1 MKKIFIKTAMAS
13 MLCMGFVSCADELN
27 IKSIDPQAKPT
38 YSVEGLLAKQYATLG
53 LTGQKGPAGSADL
66 SGDEGESGFIRT
78 IFNLQE
84 LMTDETAWAYQAD
97 NAIAPI
103 TNFSWNSGND
113 RVNWAYQRLIF
124 DITLY
129 NQFISE
135 QSGSLSE
142 DKIAEVRF
150 LRALNYYY
158 FLDLY
163 RRAPFKLTFDDSLP
177 TEIKGKDLYDWLD
190 NELTTIEP
198 LMAEVG
204 AYNNSEN
211 FGRADRGAA
220 YALHARLAL
229 NSEVYTDGKVKD
241 YQKAIDYCNKILV
254 DNAGKYDLCREA
266 KNGWSGYQ
274 QLFMGDNDCNP
285 EAMKEIIF
293 PIRQDGLKAR
303 AYAGTTY
310 LVSAATIG
318 GMPYASTGDPWKCM
332 FAREN
337 LIEKF
342 FPNKDIP
349 KASKDDI
356 VFKGTNDKGEEVDIT
371 PSRDQIIAR
380 DNEKGIS
387 TADVV
392 AQAKDDRA
400 LFYMGVGGCET
411 GKVRTINPGEAIT
424 GPLNGASFVKWS
436 NLHADGSTQ
445 HDQNYSETDFPVFRL
460 AEIYLTRAEA
470 KYRLNGSQ
478 EGLADIQLVQDRAHR
493 DSKATSVNEKTLI
506 DEWCREFY
514 MEGRRRS
521 DLVRF
526 GLFTG
531 SKYLWSFK
539 GGAEKGA
546 GIPAY
551 YDVYPIPDNEIKNN
565 PNMNQNPKY

>member
-1 MKKIFIKTAMAS
+1 MKKIFITTAMAS

-27 IKSIDPQAKPT
+27 IKSIDPQSSPSYT
-38 YSVEGLLAKQYATLG
+38 VDGLLAKQYATLG

-84 LMTDETAWAYQAD
+84 LMTDETAWAYQND

-129 NQFISE
+129 NQFIFE

-142 DKIAEVRF
+142 DRIAEVRF

-158 FLDLY
+158 FLDLF
-163 RRAPFKLTFDDSLP
+163 RKAPFKDTFDNNLP
-177 TEIKGKDLYDWLD
+177 TEKSGKALYEWLD

-198 LMAEVG
+198 MMAEVG

-229 NSEVYTDGKVKD
+229 NSAVYTDGQVKD
-241 YQKAIDYCNKILV
+241 YQKAIHYCDEIINS
-254 DNAGKYDLCREA
+254 GKYDLSRVP
-266 KNGWSGYQ
+266 KHGYSGYQ

-285 EAMKEIIF
+285 DARKEIIF
-293 PIRQDGLKAR
+293 PIRQDGVKTR
-303 AYAGTTY
+303 AYAGTSY
-310 LVSAATIG
+310 LVNASTIS
-318 GMPYASTGDPWKCM
+318 GMPYASTSDPWKCL
-332 FAREN
+332 FARVD
-337 LIEKF
+337 LVKKF
-342 FPNKDIP
+342 FPNGDIP
-349 KASKDDI
+349 KATDEDLLSNPSKDQ
-356 VFKGTNDKGEEVDIT
+356 V
-371 PSRDQIIAR
+371 IAK

-400 LFYMGVGGCET
+400 LFYMGIGGCSD
-411 GKVRTINPGEAIT
+411 KVRTLTPGDAIT
-424 GPLNGASFVKWS
+424 GPLNGASFVKWT
-436 NLHADGSTQ
+436 NLHADGTAQ
-445 HDQNYSETDFPVFRL
+445 HHQKFSDTDFPVFRL

-478 EGLADIQLVQDRAHR
+478 DGLEDILKVQDRANR
-493 DSKATSVNEKTLI
+493 QIKASSVDEQTLI

-539 GGAEKGA
+539 GGSENGQ
-546 GIPAY
+546 GIPAKC
-551 YDVYPIPDNEIKNN
+551 DIYPIPGDEIKNN
-565 PNMNQNPKY
+565 PNMTQNPKY

>member
-1 MKKIFIKTAMAS
+1 MKKIFITTAMAS

-27 IKSIDPQAKPT
+27 IKSIDPQSSPT
-38 YSVEGLLAKQYATLG
+38 YTAEGLLAKQYATLG

-78 IFNLQE
+78 VFNLQE
-84 LMTDETAWAYQAD
+84 LMTDEILWAWQD
-97 NAIAPI
+97 NEGIAAITHMNWDKSNA
-103 TNFSWNSGND
+103 

-135 QSGSLSE
+135 QTGKMSE

-163 RRAPFKLTFDDSLP
+163 RKAPFKDTFDNNLP
-177 TEIKGKDLYDWLD
+177 TEKSGKDLYEWLD

-204 AYNNSEN
+204 AYNNSQN

-229 NSEVYTDGKVKD
+229 NSEVYTDGQVKD
-241 YQKAIDYCNKILV
+241 YQKAIHYCDEIINS
-254 DNAGKYDLCREA
+254 GKYDLCRAE
-266 KNGWSGYQ
+266 KNGYSGYQ

-293 PIRQDGLKAR
+293 AVRQDGLKTR
-303 AYAGTTY
+303 QYGGSTY
-310 LVSAATIG
+310 LVAACTKA
-318 GMPYASTGDPWKCM
+318 GMPSASTADPWKCI
-332 FAREN
+332 FARED
-337 LIEKF
+337 LVKKF
-342 FPNKDIP
+342 FPNKNDIP
-349 KASKDDI
+349 KATVDDVLKNPSKEQ
-356 VFKGTNDKGEEVDIT
+356 V
-371 PSRDQIIAR
+371 IAK
-380 DNEKGIS
+380 DSEKGIG
-387 TADVV
+387 TADVI
-392 AQAKDDRA
+392 AKAKDDRA
-400 LFYMGVGGCET
+400 LLYMGVGGCEE
-411 GKVRTINPGEAIT
+411 GKVRTLNPGEAIT
-424 GPLNGASFVKWS
+424 GPLNGAAIVKWS
-436 NLHADGSTQ
+436 NFHADGTAQ
-445 HDQNYSETDFPVFRL
+445 HDQNFSDTDIPLFRL

-470 KYRLNGSQ
+470 KFRLNGSQ
-478 EGLADIQLVQDRAHR
+478 DGLADIKLVQDRANR
-493 DSKATSVNEKTLI
+493 APDLQATSVDNQTLI
-506 DEWCREFY
+506 DEWCREFF

-539 GGAEKGA
+539 GGVPNGA
-546 GIPAY
+546 GIESHF
-551 YDVYPIPDNEIKNN
+551 DIYPIPGNETKNN
-565 PNMNQNPKY
+565 PNMTQNPKY

>member
-1 MKKIFIKTAMAS
+1 MKKIFITTAMAS
-13 MLCMGFVSCADELN
+13 VLCMGFVSCADELN
-27 IKSIDPQAKPT
+27 IKSIDPQSTPT
-38 YSVEGLLAKQYATLG
+38 YTVEGLLAKQYATLG

-66 SGDEGESGFIRT
+66 SCDEGESGFIRT

-103 TNFSWNSGND
+103 TNLSWNSGND

-142 DKIAEVRF
+142 DQIAEVRF

-177 TEIKGKDLYDWLD
+177 TEKKGQDLYDWLD

-229 NSEVYTDGKVKD
+229 NSEVYTEGKVKD
-241 YQKAIDYCNKILV
+241 YQKAIDYCDKILNNV
-254 DNAGKYDLCREA
+254 GEGEGKYNLCRAE
-266 KNGWSGYQ
+266 KNGYSGYQ

-293 PIRQDGLKAR
+293 PIRQDGVNTR
-303 AYAGTTY
+303 AYAGTSY
-310 LVSAATIG
+310 LVNASTIS
-318 GMPYASTGDPWKCM
+318 GMPYASTSDPWKCL
-332 FAREN
+332 FARVD
-337 LIEKF
+337 LVKKF
-342 FPNKDIP
+342 FPNGDIP
-349 KASKDDI
+349 KATDEDLLSNPSKDQ
-356 VFKGTNDKGEEVDIT
+356 V
-371 PSRDQIIAR
+371 IAK

-400 LFYMGVGGCET
+400 LFYMGIGGCSD
-411 GKVRTINPGEAIT
+411 KVRTLTPGDAIT

-436 NLHADGSTQ
+436 NIHADGTAQ
-445 HDQNYSETDFPVFRL
+445 HHQKFSDTDFPVFRL

-478 EGLADIQLVQDRAHR
+478 DGLEDILKVQDRANR
-493 DSKATSVNEKTLI
+493 QIKASSVDEQTLI

-539 GGAEKGA
+539 GGSENGQ
-546 GIPAY
+546 GIPAKC
-551 YDVYPIPDNEIKNN
+551 DIYPIPGDEIKNN
-565 PNMNQNPKY
+565 PNMTQNPKY

>member
-27 IKSIDPQAKPT
+27 IKSVDPLNHQT
-38 YSVEGLLAKQYATLG
+38 YTVEGLLAKQYATLG
-53 LTGQKGPAGSADL
+53 LTGQKGPAGLGDI
-66 SGDEGESGFIRT
+66 SGDEGETGFIRT
-78 IFNLQE
+78 VFNLEE
-84 LMTDETAWAYQAD
+84 LMTDETLWAYQANEGIAQITSMDWDKD
-97 NAIAPI
+97 NA
-103 TNFSWNSGND
+103 
-113 RVNWAYQRLIF
+113 RVNWAYQRLSFNINQYNF
-124 DITLY
+124 FIT
-129 NQFISE
+129 E

-163 RRAPFKLTFDDSLP
+163 RKAPFKDTFDNNLP
-177 TEIKGKDLYDWLD
+177 TEKSGKELYEWLD

-204 AYNNSEN
+204 AYNTAKD

-229 NSEVYTDGKVKD
+229 NSAVYTDGQVKD
-241 YQKAIDYCNKILV
+241 YQKAIHYCDEIINS
-254 DNAGKYDLCREA
+254 GKYDLSRVA
-266 KNGWSGYQ
+266 KSGYSGYQ

-285 EAMKEIIF
+285 DARKEIIF
-293 PIRQDGLKAR
+293 PIRQDGVKTR
-303 AYAGTTY
+303 SYAGTSY
-310 LVSAATIG
+310 LVNASTIS
-318 GMPYASTGDPWKCM
+318 GMPYASTSDPWKCL
-332 FAREN
+332 FARVD
-337 LIEKF
+337 LVKKF
-342 FPNKDIP
+342 FPNGDIP
-349 KASKDDI
+349 KATDEDLLSNPSKDQ
-356 VFKGTNDKGEEVDIT
+356 V
-371 PSRDQIIAR
+371 IAK

-400 LFYMGVGGCET
+400 LFYMGIGGCSD
-411 GKVRTINPGEAIT
+411 KVRTLTPGDAIT
-424 GPLNGASFVKWS
+424 GPLNGASFVKWT
-436 NLHADGSTQ
+436 NLHADGTAQ
-445 HDQNYSETDFPVFRL
+445 HHQNFSDTDFPMFRL

-478 EGLADIQLVQDRAHR
+478 DGLADIQYVQGRANR
-493 DSKATSVNEKTLI
+493 TLKATSVDEQTLI
-506 DEWCREFY
+506 DEWCREFF

-546 GIPAY
+546 GIPTY
-551 YDVYPIPDNEIKNN
+551 YDIYPIPADEIKNN
-565 PNMNQNPKY
+565 PNMTQNPKYN

>member
-27 IKSIDPQAKPT
+27 IKSIDPQSSPSYT
-38 YSVEGLLAKQYATLG
+38 VDGLLAKQYATLG

-84 LMTDETAWAYQAD
+84 LMTDETAWAYQND

-129 NQFISE
+129 NQFIFE

-142 DKIAEVRF
+142 DRIAEVRF

-158 FLDLY
+158 FLDLF
-163 RRAPFKLTFDDSLP
+163 RKAPFKDTFDNNLP
-177 TEIKGKDLYDWLD
+177 TEKSGKDLYEWLD

-198 LMAEVG
+198 MMAEVG

-229 NSEVYTDGKVKD
+229 NSEVYTDGQVKD
-241 YQKAIDYCNKILV
+241 YQKAIHYCDEIINS
-254 DNAGKYDLCREA
+254 GKYDLSRVP
-266 KNGWSGYQ
+266 KNGYSGYQ

-285 EAMKEIIF
+285 EAMQEIIF
-293 PIRQDGLKAR
+293 PIRQDGVKTES
-303 AYAGTTY
+303 YAGTSY
-310 LVSAATIG
+310 LINACNKA
-318 GMPYASTGDPWKCM
+318 GMPYASTSDPWSCL
-332 FAREN
+332 FARVD
-337 LIEKF
+337 LVKKF
-342 FPNKDIP
+342 FPNGDIP
-349 KASKDDI
+349 MAAKEDI
-356 VFKGTNDKGEEVDIT
+356 PENATQEK
-371 PSRDQIIAR
+371 IIAK

-392 AQAKDDRA
+392 AKAKDDRA
-400 LFYMGVGGCET
+400 LFYMGVGGCD
-411 GKVRTINPGEAIT
+411 GKVRTLVPGEAINDFM
-424 GPLNGASFVKWS
+424 NGASIVKWS
-436 NLHADGSTQ
+436 NIHADGSVQ
-445 HDQNYSETDFPVFRL
+445 HHQKFSDTDFPVFRL

-478 EGLADIQLVQDRAHR
+478 DGLEDILKVQDRANR
-493 DSKATSVNEKTLI
+493 QIKASSVDEQTLI

-539 GGAEKGA
+539 GGSENGQ
-546 GIPAY
+546 GIPAKC
-551 YDVYPIPDNEIKNN
+551 DIYPIPGDEIKNN
-565 PNMNQNPKY
+565 PNMTQNPKY

>member
-27 IKSIDPQAKPT
+27 IKSVDPLNHQT
-38 YSVEGLLAKQYATLG
+38 YTVEGLLAKQYATLG
-53 LTGQKGPAGSADL
+53 LTGQNGPAGLGDI
-66 SGDEGESGFIRT
+66 SGDEGETGFIRT
-78 IFNLQE
+78 VFNLEE
-84 LMTDETAWAYQAD
+84 LMTDETLWAYQANEGIAQITSMDWDKD
-97 NAIAPI
+97 NA
-103 TNFSWNSGND
+103 
-113 RVNWAYQRLIF
+113 RVNWAYQRLSFNINQYNF
-124 DITLY
+124 FIT
-129 NQFISE
+129 E

-163 RRAPFKLTFDDSLP
+163 RKAPFKDTFDNNLP
-177 TEIKGKDLYDWLD
+177 TEKSGKELYEWLD

-204 AYNNSEN
+204 AYNTAKD

-229 NSEVYTDGKVKD
+229 NSAVYTDGQVKD
-241 YQKAIDYCNKILV
+241 YQKAIHYCDEIINS
-254 DNAGKYDLCREA
+254 GKYDLSRVA
-266 KNGWSGYQ
+266 KSGYSGYQ

-285 EAMKEIIF
+285 DARKEIIF
-293 PIRQDGLKAR
+293 PIRQDGVKTR
-303 AYAGTTY
+303 SYAGTSY
-310 LVSAATIG
+310 LVNASTIS
-318 GMPYASTGDPWKCM
+318 GMPYASTSDPWKCL
-332 FAREN
+332 FARVD
-337 LIEKF
+337 LVKKF
-342 FPNKDIP
+342 FPNGDIP
-349 KASKDDI
+349 KATDEDLLSNPSKDQ
-356 VFKGTNDKGEEVDIT
+356 V
-371 PSRDQIIAR
+371 IAK

-400 LFYMGVGGCET
+400 LFYMGIGGCSD
-411 GKVRTINPGEAIT
+411 KVRTLTPGDAIT
-424 GPLNGASFVKWS
+424 GPLNGASFVKWT
-436 NLHADGSTQ
+436 NLHADGTAQ
-445 HDQNYSETDFPVFRL
+445 HHQNFSDTDFPMFRL

-478 EGLADIQLVQDRAHR
+478 DGLADILEVQDRANR
-493 DSKATSVNEKTLI
+493 QIKASSVDEQTLI

-514 MEGRRRS
+514 LEGRRRS

-539 GGAEKGA
+539 GGSENGQ
-546 GIPAY
+546 GIPTKF
-551 YDVYPIPDNEIKNN
+551 DIYPIPGDEMKNN
-565 PNMNQNPKY
+565 PNMTQNPKY

>member
-1 MKKIFIKTAMAS
+1 M
-13 MLCMGFVSCADELN
+13 
-27 IKSIDPQAKPT
+27 
-38 YSVEGLLAKQYATLG
+38 AKQYATLG

-66 SGDEGESGFIRT
+66 SCDEGESGFIRT

-103 TNFSWNSGND
+103 TNLSWNSGND

-142 DKIAEVRF
+142 DQIAEVRF

-177 TEIKGKDLYDWLD
+177 TEKKGKDLYDWLD

-204 AYNNSEN
+204 AYDNSEK

-241 YQKAIDYCNKILV
+241 YQKAIDYCDKII
-254 DNAGKYDLCREA
+254 NSGKYDLCRTE
-266 KNGWSGYQ
+266 KNGYSGYQ

-310 LVSAATIG
+310 LVSASTIA

-337 LIEKF
+337 MVEKF
-342 FPNKDIP
+342 FPNKKDIP
-349 KASKDDI
+349 MATVGDVLKNPSK
-356 VFKGTNDKGEEVDIT
+356 EEV
-371 PSRDQIIAR
+371 IAK
-380 DNEKGIS
+380 DSEKGYG
-387 TADVV
+387 TADVI
-392 AQAKDDRA
+392 AKAGDDRA
-400 LFYMGVGGCET
+400 LLYMGVGGCEE

-436 NLHADGSTQ
+436 NLHADGTTQ
-445 HDQNYSETDFPVFRL
+445 HDQNYSDTDFPVFRL

-470 KYRLNGSQ
+470 KYRLGQ
-478 EGLADIQLVQDRAHR
+478 DGLDDILKVQDRANR
-493 DSKATSVNEKTLI
+493 VSKATSVDEQTLI

-531 SKYLWSFK
+531 SKYLWSYK
-539 GGAEKGA
+539 GGAENGA

-565 PNMNQNPKY
+565 PNMHQNPKY

>member
-1 MKKIFIKTAMAS
+1 MKKIFITTAMAS

-27 IKSIDPQAKPT
+27 IKSIDPQSTPT
-38 YSVEGLLAKQYATLG
+38 YTVEGLLAKQYATLG

-66 SGDEGESGFIRT
+66 SCDEGESGFIRT

-103 TNFSWNSGND
+103 TNLSWNSGND

-142 DKIAEVRF
+142 DQIAEVRF

-177 TEIKGKDLYDWLD
+177 TEKKGKDLYDWLD

-241 YQKAIDYCNKILV
+241 YQKAIDYCDKILNNV
-254 DNAGKYDLCREA
+254 GEGEGKYNLCRKE
-266 KNGWSGYQ
+266 KNGYSGYQ

-293 PIRQDGLKAR
+293 PIRQDGVKTR
-303 AYAGTTY
+303 AYAGTSY
-310 LVSAATIG
+310 LVNATSIA
-318 GMPYASTGDPWKCM
+318 GMPYASTSDSWKCL
-332 FAREN
+332 FARVD
-337 LIEKF
+337 LVKKF
-342 FPNKDIP
+342 FPNGDIP
-349 KASKDDI
+349 KA
-356 VFKGTNDKGEEVDIT
+356 DKADLVANAD
-371 PSRDQIIAR
+371 RDKIIAK
-380 DNEKGIS
+380 DKEKKFS
-387 TADVV
+387 TADVI

-400 LFYMGVGGCET
+400 LFYMGIGGCDD
-411 GKVRTINPGEAIT
+411 KVRTLTPGDAIT
-424 GPLNGASFVKWS
+424 SPLNGASIVKWS
-436 NLHADGSTQ
+436 NTHADGTPQ
-445 HDQNYSETDFPVFRL
+445 HHQNYSDTDFPLFRL

-478 EGLADIQLVQDRAHR
+478 DGLADINLVQDRANR
-493 DSKATSVNEKTLI
+493 KVMATSVDETTLI

-531 SKYLWSFK
+531 SKYLWNFK
-539 GGAEKGA
+539 GGVADGT
-546 GIPAY
+546 GIEAH
-551 YDVYPIPDNEIKNN
+551 YDIYPIPGNETKNN
-565 PNMNQNPKY
+565 PNMTQNPKY

>member
-1 MKKIFIKTAMAS
+1 MKKIFITTAMAS

-27 IKSIDPQAKPT
+27 IKSIDPQSSPT
-38 YSVEGLLAKQYATLG
+38 YTAEGLLAKQYATLG
-53 LTGQKGPAGSADL
+53 LTGQKGAAGSADL

-78 IFNLQE
+78 VFNLQE
-84 LMTDETAWAYQAD
+84 LMTDEILWAWQD
-97 NAIAPI
+97 NEGIAAITHMNWDKSNA
-103 TNFSWNSGND
+103 

-135 QSGSLSE
+135 QTGKMSE

-163 RRAPFKLTFDDSLP
+163 RKAPFKETFDSNLP
-177 TEIKGKDLYDWLD
+177 IEKSGKDLYDWLD

-198 LMAEVG
+198 MMEEVG

-229 NSEVYTDGKVKD
+229 NSAVYTDGQVKD
-241 YQKAIDYCNKILV
+241 YQKAIDYCDKII
-254 DNAGKYDLCREA
+254 NSGKYDLSREA
-266 KNGWSGYQ
+266 KNGYSGYQ

-293 PIRQDGLKAR
+293 AVRQDGLKTR
-303 AYAGTTY
+303 QYGGSTY
-310 LVSAATIG
+310 LVAACTKA
-318 GMPYASTGDPWKCM
+318 GMPSASTADPWKCI
-332 FAREN
+332 FARED
-337 LIEKF
+337 LVKKF
-342 FPNKDIP
+342 FPNGDIP
-349 KASKDDI
+349 MATTDDVLADATKDQ
-356 VFKGTNDKGEEVDIT
+356 V
-371 PSRDQIIAR
+371 IAK
-380 DNEKGIS
+380 DNEKHIGTDAVI
-387 TADVV
+387 AK
-392 AQAKDDRA
+392 AKDDRA
-400 LFYMGVGGCET
+400 LLYMGVGGCES
-411 GKVRTINPGEAIT
+411 GKVRTLNPGEAIT
-424 GPLNGASFVKWS
+424 DPLNGAAIVKWS
-436 NLHADGSTQ
+436 NFHADGTPQ
-445 HDQNYSETDFPVFRL
+445 HDQNFSDTDIPLFRL

-470 KYRLNGSQ
+470 KFRLNGSQ
-478 EGLADIQLVQDRAHR
+478 EGLADIQLVQKRAHR
-493 DSKATSVNEKTLI
+493 GTEATSVDEQTLI
-506 DEWCREFY
+506 DEWGREFF

-539 GGAEKGA
+539 GGVPKGA
-546 GIPAY
+546 GIESHF
-551 YDVYPIPDNEIKNN
+551 DIFPIPGNETLNN
-565 PNMNQNPKY
+565 PNMTQNPKY

>member
-1 MKKIFIKTAMAS
+1 MKKIFLKTAMAS

-27 IKSIDPQAKPT
+27 IKSIDPQSTPT

-66 SGDEGESGFIRT
+66 SCDEGESGFIRT

-84 LMTDETAWAYQAD
+84 LMTDETAWAYQND
-97 NAIAPI
+97 PDIAPI
-103 TNFSWNSGND
+103 TNLSWKSSNG

-129 NQFISE
+129 NQFITE

-158 FLDLY
+158 FLDLF
-163 RRAPFKLTFDDSLP
+163 RKAPFKLTFDDSLP
-177 TEIKGKDLYDWLD
+177 TEKSGKDLYEWLD

-204 AYNNSEN
+204 AYNNSQN

-229 NSEVYTDGKVKD
+229 NSEVYTDGQVKD
-241 YQKAIDYCNKILV
+241 YQKAIHYCDEIINS
-254 DNAGKYDLCREA
+254 GKYDLSRA
-266 KNGWSGYQ
+266 KKNGYSGYQ

-293 PIRQDGLKAR
+293 PIRQDGLNAR

-310 LVSAATIG
+310 LVAAATIA
-318 GMPYASTGDPWKCM
+318 GMPYASTGDPWKCF

-337 LIEKF
+337 MVEKF

-349 KASKDDI
+349 MAAKEDI
-356 VFKGTNDKGEEVDIT
+356 PENATQEK
-371 PSRDQIIAR
+371 IIAK

-392 AQAKDDRA
+392 AKAKDDRA
-400 LFYMGVGGCET
+400 LLYMGVGGCET
-411 GKVRTINPGEAIT
+411 GKVRTINPGENIT

-436 NLHADGSTQ
+436 NLHADGTAQ
-445 HDQNYSETDFPVFRL
+445 HDQNYSDTDFPVFRL

-478 EGLADIQLVQDRAHR
+478 EGLADILEVQGRANR
-493 DSKATSVNEKTLI
+493 DLKATSVDDQTLI

-539 GGAEKGA
+539 GGSENGQ
-546 GIPAY
+546 GIPAKC
-551 YDVYPIPDNEIKNN
+551 DIYPIPGDEIKNN
-565 PNMNQNPKY
+565 PNMTQNPKY

>member
-27 IKSIDPQAKPT
+27 IKPVDPLNLQT
-38 YSVEGLLAKQYATLG
+38 YTTEGLLAKQYATLG
-53 LTGQKGPAGSADL
+53 LTGQKGPAGVQDL
-66 SGDEGESGFIRT
+66 SGDEGETGFIRT
-78 IFNLQE
+78 VFNLEE
-84 LMTDETAWAYQAD
+84 LMTDETLWAYQTNEGIAQITSMNWDKD
-97 NAIAPI
+97 NA
-103 TNFSWNSGND
+103 
-113 RVNWAYQRLIF
+113 RVNWAYQRLM
-124 DITLY
+124 Y
-129 NQFISE
+129 NINQYNFFISE

-163 RRAPFKLTFDDSLP
+163 RKAPFKDTFDNNLP
-177 TEIKGKDLYDWLD
+177 TEKSGKELYEWLD

-229 NSEVYTDGKVKD
+229 NSAVYTDGQVKD
-241 YQKAIDYCNKILV
+241 YQKAIHYCDEIINS
-254 DNAGKYDLCREA
+254 GKYDLSRVA
-266 KNGWSGYQ
+266 KSGYSGYQ

-293 PIRQDGLKAR
+293 PIRQDGVKTR
-303 AYAGTTY
+303 AYAGTSY
-310 LVSAATIG
+310 LVNASTIS
-318 GMPYASTGDPWKCM
+318 GMPYASTSDPWKCL
-332 FAREN
+332 FARVD
-337 LIEKF
+337 LVKKF
-342 FPNKDIP
+342 FPNGDIP
-349 KASKDDI
+349 KATDEDLLSNPSKDQ
-356 VFKGTNDKGEEVDIT
+356 V
-371 PSRDQIIAR
+371 IAK

-400 LFYMGVGGCET
+400 LFYMGIGGCSD
-411 GKVRTINPGEAIT
+411 KVRTLTPGDAIT
-424 GPLNGASFVKWS
+424 GPLNGASFVKWT
-436 NLHADGSTQ
+436 NLHADGTAQ
-445 HDQNYSETDFPVFRL
+445 HHQKFSDTDFPVFRL

-478 EGLADIQLVQDRAHR
+478 DGLEDILKVQDRANR
-493 DSKATSVNEKTLI
+493 QIKASSVDEQTLI

-539 GGAEKGA
+539 GGVENGQ
-546 GIPAY
+546 GIPTKFEI
-551 YDVYPIPDNEIKNN
+551 YPIPGDEMKNN
-565 PNMNQNPKY
+565 PNMTQNPKY

>member
-27 IKSIDPQAKPT
+27 IKSVDPLNHQT
-38 YSVEGLLAKQYATLG
+38 YTVEGLLAKQYATLG
-53 LTGQKGPAGSADL
+53 LTGQKGPAGLGDI
-66 SGDEGESGFIRT
+66 SGDEGETGFIRT
-78 IFNLQE
+78 VFNLEE
-84 LMTDETAWAYQAD
+84 LMTDETLWAYQANEGIAQITSMDWDKD
-97 NAIAPI
+97 NA
-103 TNFSWNSGND
+103 
-113 RVNWAYQRLIF
+113 RVNWAYQRLSFNINQYNF
-124 DITLY
+124 FIT
-129 NQFISE
+129 E

-163 RRAPFKLTFDDSLP
+163 RKAPFKDTFDTNLP
-177 TEIKGKDLYDWLD
+177 TEKSGKDLYEWLD

-229 NSEVYTDGKVKD
+229 NSAVYTDGQIKD
-241 YQKAIDYCNKILV
+241 YQKAIHYCDEIINS
-254 DNAGKYDLCREA
+254 GKYDLSRVA
-266 KNGWSGYQ
+266 KSGYSGYQ

-285 EAMKEIIF
+285 DARKEIIF
-293 PIRQDGLKAR
+293 PIRQDGVKTR
-303 AYAGTTY
+303 SYAGTSY
-310 LVSAATIG
+310 LVNASTIS
-318 GMPYASTGDPWKCM
+318 GMPYASTSDPWKCL
-332 FAREN
+332 FARVD
-337 LIEKF
+337 LVKKF
-342 FPNKDIP
+342 FPNGDIP
-349 KASKDDI
+349 KATDEDLLSNPSKDQ
-356 VFKGTNDKGEEVDIT
+356 V
-371 PSRDQIIAR
+371 IAK

-400 LFYMGVGGCET
+400 LFYMGIGGCSD
-411 GKVRTINPGEAIT
+411 KVRTLTPGDAIT
-424 GPLNGASFVKWS
+424 GPLNGASFVKWT
-436 NLHADGSTQ
+436 NLHADGTAQ
-445 HDQNYSETDFPVFRL
+445 HHQNFSDTDFPMFRL

-478 EGLADIQLVQDRAHR
+478 DGLADILEVQDRANR
-493 DSKATSVNEKTLI
+493 QIKASSVDEQTLI

-514 MEGRRRS
+514 LEGRRRS

-539 GGAEKGA
+539 GGSENGQ
-546 GIPAY
+546 GIPTKF
-551 YDVYPIPDNEIKNN
+551 DIYPIPGDEMKNN
-565 PNMNQNPKY
+565 PNMTQNPKY

>member
-1 MKKIFIKTAMAS
+1 MAS

-27 IKSIDPQAKPT
+27 IKSVDPLNHQT
-38 YSVEGLLAKQYATLG
+38 YTVEGLLAKQYATLG
-53 LTGQKGPAGSADL
+53 LTGQKGPAGLGDI
-66 SGDEGESGFIRT
+66 SGDEGETGFIRT
-78 IFNLQE
+78 VFNLEE
-84 LMTDETAWAYQAD
+84 LMTDETLWAYQANEGIAQITSMDWDKD
-97 NAIAPI
+97 NA
-103 TNFSWNSGND
+103 
-113 RVNWAYQRLIF
+113 RVNWAYQRLSFNINQYNF
-124 DITLY
+124 FIT
-129 NQFISE
+129 E

-163 RRAPFKLTFDDSLP
+163 RKAPFKDTFDNNLP
-177 TEIKGKDLYDWLD
+177 TEKSGKELYEWLD

-204 AYNNSEN
+204 AYNTAKD

-229 NSEVYTDGKVKD
+229 NSAVYTDGQIKD
-241 YQKAIDYCNKILV
+241 YQKAIHYCDEIINS
-254 DNAGKYDLCREA
+254 GKYDLSRVA
-266 KNGWSGYQ
+266 KSGYSGYQ

-285 EAMKEIIF
+285 DARKEIIF
-293 PIRQDGLKAR
+293 PIRQDGVKTR
-303 AYAGTTY
+303 SYAGTSY
-310 LVSAATIG
+310 LVNASTIS
-318 GMPYASTGDPWKCM
+318 GMPYASTSDPWKCL
-332 FAREN
+332 FARVD
-337 LIEKF
+337 LVKKF
-342 FPNKDIP
+342 FPNGDIP
-349 KASKDDI
+349 KATDEDLLSNPSKDQ
-356 VFKGTNDKGEEVDIT
+356 V
-371 PSRDQIIAR
+371 IAK

-400 LFYMGVGGCET
+400 LFYMGIGGCSD
-411 GKVRTINPGEAIT
+411 KVRTLTPGDAIT
-424 GPLNGASFVKWS
+424 GPLNGASFVKWT
-436 NLHADGSTQ
+436 NLHADGTAQ
-445 HDQNYSETDFPVFRL
+445 HHQNFSDTDFPMFRL

-478 EGLADIQLVQDRAHR
+478 DGLADILEVQDRANR
-493 DSKATSVNEKTLI
+493 QIKASSVDEQTLI

-514 MEGRRRS
+514 LEGRRRS

>member
-27 IKSIDPQAKPT
+27 IKSIDPQSSPT
-38 YSVEGLLAKQYATLG
+38 YTVQGLLAKQYATLG
-53 LTGQKGPAGSADL
+53 LTGQKGPDGSSDF
-66 SGDEGESGFIRT
+66 STGDPEGEYGFIRT
-78 IFNLQE
+78 VFNLQE
-84 LMTDETAWAYQAD
+84 LMTDETAWAWQE
-97 NAIAPI
+97 NPGITPI
-103 TNFSWNSGND
+103 TSMSWTKDNV
-113 RVNWAYQRLIF
+113 RVDYAYQRLIF
-124 DITLY
+124 NVTLY

-135 QSGSLSE
+135 QTGSLS
-142 DKIAEVRF
+142 DDQVAEVRF

-158 FLDLY
+158 FLDLF
-163 RRAPFKLTFDDSLP
+163 RKAPFKDTFDNNLP
-177 TEIKGKDLYDWLD
+177 IEKSGKDLYEWLD

-204 AYNNSEN
+204 AYNTAKD

-229 NSEVYTDGKVKD
+229 NSEVYTDGQVKD
-241 YQKAIDYCNKILV
+241 YQKAIHYCDEIINS
-254 DNAGKYDLCREA
+254 GKYDLCRAE
-266 KNGWSGYQ
+266 KNDYSGYQ

-310 LVSAATIG
+310 LVSASTIA

-337 LIEKF
+337 MVEKF
-342 FPNKDIP
+342 FPNKKDIP
-349 KASKDDI
+349 MATVGDVLKNPSK
-356 VFKGTNDKGEEVDIT
+356 EEV
-371 PSRDQIIAR
+371 IAK
-380 DNEKGIS
+380 DSEKGYG
-387 TADVV
+387 TADVI
-392 AQAKDDRA
+392 AKAGDDRA
-400 LFYMGVGGCET
+400 LLYMGVGGCEE

-436 NLHADGSTQ
+436 NLHADGTTQ
-445 HDQNYSETDFPVFRL
+445 HDQNYSDTDFPVFRL

-470 KYRLNGSQ
+470 KYRLGQ
-478 EGLADIQLVQDRAHR
+478 DGLDDILKVQDRANR
-493 DSKATSVNEKTLI
+493 VSKATSVDEQTLI

-539 GGAEKGA
+539 GGVEKGS
-546 GIPAY
+546 GIESF
-551 YDVYPIPDNEIKNN
+551 YDIYPIPGKEIQNN
-565 PNMNQNPKY
+565 PNLHQNPKY

>member
-27 IKSIDPQAKPT
+27 IKSVDPLNHQT
-38 YSVEGLLAKQYATLG
+38 YTVEGLLAKQYATLG
-53 LTGQKGPAGSADL
+53 LTGQKGPDGLADI
-66 SGDEGESGFIRT
+66 SGNEGETGFIRT
-78 IFNLQE
+78 VFNLEE
-84 LMTDETAWAYQAD
+84 LMTDETLWAYQEND
-97 NAIAPI
+97 GIAQI
-103 TNFSWNSGND
+103 TTMDWDKNNV
-113 RVNWAYQRLIF
+113 RVNWAYQRLS
-124 DITLY
+124 Y
-129 NQFISE
+129 NINQYNFFISE

-163 RRAPFKLTFDDSLP
+163 RKAPFKDTFDTNLP
-177 TEIKGKDLYDWLD
+177 TEKSGKDLYEWLD

-229 NSEVYTDGKVKD
+229 NSAVYTDGQIKD
-241 YQKAIDYCNKILV
+241 YQKAIHYCDEIINS
-254 DNAGKYDLCREA
+254 GKYDLSRVP
-266 KNGWSGYQ
+266 KKGYSGYQ

-293 PIRQDGLKAR
+293 PIRQDGMKTR
-303 AYAGTTY
+303 QYGGTTY

-318 GMPYASTGDPWKCM
+318 GMPYASTGDPWKCF

-337 LIEKF
+337 MVEKF

-349 KASKDDI
+349 MAT
-356 VFKGTNDKGEEVDIT
+356 VNDVLEDPTKEQV
-371 PSRDQIIAR
+371 RAK
-380 DNEKGIS
+380 DNEMGIS
-387 TADVV
+387 TADVI
-392 AQAKDDRA
+392 AKAKDDRA

-411 GKVRTINPGEAIT
+411 GKVRTINPGENIT

-445 HDQNYSETDFPVFRL
+445 HDQNYSDTDFPVFRL

-478 EGLADIQLVQDRAHR
+478 EGLADILEVQGRANR
-493 DSKATSVNEKTLI
+493 TLKATSVDEQTLI
-506 DEWCREFY
+506 DEWCREFF

-546 GIPAY
+546 GIPTN
-551 YDVYPIPDNEIKNN
+551 YDIYPIPADEIKNN
-565 PNMNQNPKY
+565 PNMTQNPKYN

>member
-1 MKKIFIKTAMAS
+1 MKKIFLKTAMAS
-13 MLCMGFVSCADELN
+13 ILCMGFVSCADELN
-27 IKSIDPQAKPT
+27 IKSIDPQSTPT
-38 YSVEGLLAKQYATLG
+38 YTVEGLLAKQYATLG

-66 SGDEGESGFIRT
+66 SCDEGESGFIRT

-84 LMTDETAWAYQAD
+84 LMTDETAWAYQND
-97 NAIAPI
+97 PDIAPI
-103 TNFSWNSGND
+103 TNLSWKSSNG

-129 NQFISE
+129 NQFITE

-163 RRAPFKLTFDDSLP
+163 RKAPFKLTFDDSLP
-177 TEIKGKDLYDWLD
+177 TEKSGKDLYEWLD

-198 LMAEVG
+198 LMAEMG
-204 AYNNSEN
+204 AYNNSQN

-229 NSEVYTDGKVKD
+229 NSEVYTDGQVKD
-241 YQKAIDYCNKILV
+241 YQKAIDYCDKILNNV
-254 DNAGKYDLCREA
+254 GEGEGKYNLCRAE
-266 KNGWSGYQ
+266 KNGYSGYQ

-310 LVSAATIG
+310 LVAAATIA
-318 GMPYASTGDPWKCM
+318 GMPYASTGDPWKCF

-337 LIEKF
+337 MVEKF

-349 KASKDDI
+349 MAAKEDI
-356 VFKGTNDKGEEVDIT
+356 PENATQEK
-371 PSRDQIIAR
+371 IIAK

-392 AQAKDDRA
+392 AKAKDDRA
-400 LFYMGVGGCET
+400 LLYMGVGGCET
-411 GKVRTINPGEAIT
+411 GKVRTINPGENIT

-445 HDQNYSETDFPVFRL
+445 HDQNYSDTDFPVFRL

-478 EGLADIQLVQDRAHR
+478 EGLADILEVQGRANR
-493 DSKATSVNEKTLI
+493 DLKATSVDDQTLI

-526 GLFTG
+526 GLFSG

-539 GGAEKGA
+539 GGVENGT
-546 GIPAY
+546 GIPSY
-551 YDVYPIPDNEIKNN
+551 YDVYPIPYNEIKNN
-565 PNMNQNPKY
+565 PNMTQNPKY

>member
-1 MKKIFIKTAMAS
+1 MKKIFITTAMAS

-27 IKSIDPQAKPT
+27 IKSIDPQSSPT
-38 YSVEGLLAKQYATLG
+38 YTAEGLLAKQYATLG

-78 IFNLQE
+78 VFNLQE
-84 LMTDETAWAYQAD
+84 LMTDEILWAWQD
-97 NAIAPI
+97 NEGIAAITHMNWDKSNA
-103 TNFSWNSGND
+103 

-135 QSGSLSE
+135 QTGKMSE

-163 RRAPFKLTFDDSLP
+163 RKAPFKETFDSNLP
-177 TEIKGKDLYDWLD
+177 IEKSGKDLYEWLD

-229 NSEVYTDGKVKD
+229 NSAVYTDGQVKD
-241 YQKAIDYCNKILV
+241 YQKAIDYCDKII
-254 DNAGKYDLCREA
+254 NSGKYDLSRKA
-266 KNGWSGYQ
+266 KNGYSGYQ
-274 QLFMGDNDCNP
+274 QLFMGDNDYNP

-293 PIRQDGLKAR
+293 AVRQDGLKTR
-303 AYAGTTY
+303 QYGGSTY
-310 LVSAATIG
+310 LVAACTKA
-318 GMPYASTGDPWKCM
+318 GMPSASTADPWKCI
-332 FAREN
+332 FARED
-337 LIEKF
+337 LVKKF

-349 KASKDDI
+349 MATTDDVLTDATKDQ
-356 VFKGTNDKGEEVDIT
+356 V
-371 PSRDQIIAR
+371 IAK
-380 DNEKGIS
+380 DNEKGIG
-387 TADVV
+387 TDAVI
-392 AQAKDDRA
+392 AKAKDDRA
-400 LFYMGVGGCET
+400 LLYMGVGGCEN
-411 GKVRTINPGEAIT
+411 GKVRTLNPGEAIT
-424 GPLNGASFVKWS
+424 DPLNGAAIVKWS
-436 NLHADGSTQ
+436 NFHADGTTQ
-445 HDQNYSETDFPVFRL
+445 HDQNYSDTDIPLFRL

-470 KYRLNGSQ
+470 KFRLNGSQ
-478 EGLADIQLVQDRAHR
+478 EGLADIQYVQDRAHR
-493 DSKATSVNEKTLI
+493 DLKATSVDNQTLI

-526 GLFTG
+526 GLFSG
-531 SKYLWSFK
+531 SEYLWNFK
-539 GGAEKGA
+539 GGVPNGA
-546 GIPAY
+546 GIESHF
-551 YDVYPIPDNEIKNN
+551 DIYPIPGNETLNN
-565 PNMNQNPKY
+565 PNMTQNPKY

>member
-1 MKKIFIKTAMAS
+1 MKKIFITTAMAS
-13 MLCMGFVSCADELN
+13 VLCMGFVSCADELN
-27 IKSIDPQAKPT
+27 IKSIDPQSTPT
-38 YSVEGLLAKQYATLG
+38 YTVEGLLAKQYATLG

-124 DITLY
+124 NITLY
-129 NQFISE
+129 NQFIAE

-142 DKIAEVRF
+142 DQIAEVRF

-163 RRAPFKLTFDDSLP
+163 RKAPFKLTFDDSLP
-177 TEIKGKDLYDWLD
+177 TEKKGKDLYDWLD

-198 LMAEVG
+198 LMAEMG
-204 AYNNSEN
+204 AYNNSQN

-229 NSEVYTDGKVKD
+229 NSEVYTEGKVKD
-241 YQKAIDYCNKILV
+241 YQKAIDYCDKIL
-254 DNAGKYDLCREA
+254 DNVGETEGKYNLCREE
-266 KNGWSGYQ
+266 KNGYSGYQ

-285 EAMKEIIF
+285 AAMKEIIF

-342 FPNKDIP
+342 FPNKNDIP
-349 KASKDDI
+349 KATVDDVLENPSKEQ
-356 VFKGTNDKGEEVDIT
+356 V
-371 PSRDQIIAR
+371 IAK
-380 DNEKGIS
+380 DSEKGIG
-387 TADVV
+387 TANVI
-392 AQAKDDRA
+392 AKAKDDRA
-400 LFYMGVGGCET
+400 LLYMGVGGCEE

-445 HDQNYSETDFPVFRL
+445 HDQNYSDTDFPVFRL

-478 EGLADIQLVQDRAHR
+478 DGLADILKVQDRANR
-493 DSKATSVNEKTLI
+493 ASKATSVNEQTLI
-506 DEWCREFY
+506 DEWCREFF

-526 GLFTG
+526 GLYTG

-546 GIPAY
+546 GVPSY
-551 YDVYPIPDNEIKNN
+551 YNIYPIPDNEIKNN
-565 PNMNQNPKY
+565 PNMTQNPKY

>member
-27 IKSIDPQAKPT
+27 IKSVDPLNHQT
-38 YSVEGLLAKQYATLG
+38 YTVEGLLAKQYATLG
-53 LTGQKGPAGSADL
+53 LTGQKGPDGLADI
-66 SGDEGESGFIRT
+66 SGNEGETGFIRT
-78 IFNLQE
+78 VFNLEE
-84 LMTDETAWAYQAD
+84 LMTDETLWAYQEND
-97 NAIAPI
+97 GIAQI
-103 TNFSWNSGND
+103 TTMDWDKNNV
-113 RVNWAYQRLIF
+113 RVNWAYQRLS
-124 DITLY
+124 Y
-129 NQFISE
+129 NINQYNFFISE

-163 RRAPFKLTFDDSLP
+163 RKAPFKDTFDNNLP
-177 TEIKGKDLYDWLD
+177 TEKSGKDLYEWLD

-204 AYNNSEN
+204 AYNTDKD

-229 NSEVYTDGKVKD
+229 NSAVYTDGQIKD
-241 YQKAIDYCNKILV
+241 YQKAIHYCDEIINS
-254 DNAGKYDLCREA
+254 GKYDLSRVP
-266 KNGWSGYQ
+266 KHGYSGYQ

-285 EAMKEIIF
+285 DARKEIIF
-293 PIRQDGLKAR
+293 PIRQDGVKTR
-303 AYAGTTY
+303 AYAGTSY
-310 LVSAATIG
+310 LVNASTIS
-318 GMPYASTGDPWKCM
+318 GMPYASTSDPWKCL
-332 FAREN
+332 FARVD
-337 LIEKF
+337 LVKKF
-342 FPNKDIP
+342 FPNGDIP
-349 KASKDDI
+349 KATDEDLLSNPSKDQ
-356 VFKGTNDKGEEVDIT
+356 V
-371 PSRDQIIAR
+371 IAK

-400 LFYMGVGGCET
+400 LFYMGIGGCSD
-411 GKVRTINPGEAIT
+411 KVRTLTPGDAIT
-424 GPLNGASFVKWS
+424 GPLNGASFVKWT
-436 NLHADGSTQ
+436 NLHADGTAQ
-445 HDQNYSETDFPVFRL
+445 HHQKFSDTDFPVFRL

-478 EGLADIQLVQDRAHR
+478 DGLEDILKVQDRANR
-493 DSKATSVNEKTLI
+493 QIKASSVDEQTLI

-546 GIPAY
+546 GVPSY
-551 YDVYPIPDNEIKNN
+551 YNIYPIPDNEIKNN
-565 PNMNQNPKY
+565 PNMTQNPKY

>member
-1 MKKIFIKTAMAS
+1 MKKIFITTAMAS

-27 IKSIDPQAKPT
+27 IKSIDPQSSPT
-38 YSVEGLLAKQYATLG
+38 YTAEGLLAKQYATLG

-78 IFNLQE
+78 VFNLQE
-84 LMTDETAWAYQAD
+84 LMTDEILWAWQD
-97 NAIAPI
+97 NEGIAAI
-103 TNFSWNSGND
+103 TNMNWDKSNA

-135 QSGSLSE
+135 QTGKMSE

-163 RRAPFKLTFDDSLP
+163 RKAPFKETFDSNFP
-177 TEIKGKDLYDWLD
+177 IEKSGKDLYEWLD
-190 NELTTIEP
+190 KELTTIEP
-198 LMAEVG
+198 MMAEVG

-229 NSEVYTDGKVKD
+229 NSAVYTDGQVKD
-241 YQKAIDYCNKILV
+241 YQKAIDYCNKII
-254 DNAGKYDLCREA
+254 DSKKYDLSRKA
-266 KNGWSGYQ
+266 KNGYSGYQ
-274 QLFMGDNDCNP
+274 QLFMGDNDYNP

-293 PIRQDGLKAR
+293 AVRQDGLKTR
-303 AYAGTTY
+303 QYGGSTY
-310 LVSAATIG
+310 LVAACTKA
-318 GMPYASTGDPWKCM
+318 GMPSASTADPWKCI
-332 FAREN
+332 FARED
-337 LIEKF
+337 LVKKF
-342 FPNKDIP
+342 FPDGDIP
-349 KASKDDI
+349 MATTDDVLAGATKDQ
-356 VFKGTNDKGEEVDIT
+356 V
-371 PSRDQIIAR
+371 IAK
-380 DNEKGIS
+380 DNEKHIGTDAVI
-387 TADVV
+387 AK
-392 AQAKDDRA
+392 AKDDRA
-400 LFYMGVGGCET
+400 LLYMGVGGCES
-411 GKVRTINPGEAIT
+411 GKVRTLNPGEAIT
-424 GPLNGASFVKWS
+424 DPLNGAAIVKWS
-436 NLHADGSTQ
+436 NFHADGTAQ
-445 HDQNYSETDFPVFRL
+445 HDQNYSDTDIPLFRL

-478 EGLADIQLVQDRAHR
+478 EGLADIQLVQDRANR
-493 DSKATSVNEKTLI
+493 APDLIATSVDEQTLI
-506 DEWCREFY
+506 DEWCREFF

-539 GGAEKGA
+539 GGVPNGA
-546 GIPAY
+546 GIESHF
-551 YDVYPIPDNEIKNN
+551 DIYPIPGNETKNN
-565 PNMNQNPKY
+565 PNMTQNPKY

>member
-27 IKSIDPQAKPT
+27 IKSVDPLNHPT
-38 YSVEGLLAKQYATLG
+38 YTVEGLLAKQYATLG
-53 LTGQKGPAGSADL
+53 HTGQKGPAGVADI
-66 SGDEGESGFIRT
+66 SGDEGETGFIRT
-78 IFNLQE
+78 VFNLQE
-84 LMTDETAWAYQAD
+84 LMTDETLWAYQS
-97 NAIAPI
+97 NEGIAQI
-103 TNFSWNSGND
+103 TSMDWDKNNK
-113 RVNWAYQRLIF
+113 RVNWAYQRLSF
-124 DITLY
+124 DITQY
-129 NQFISE
+129 NFFISE
-135 QSGSLSE
+135 QSGILSE

-163 RRAPFKLTFDDSLP
+163 RKAPFKDTFDDNLP
-177 TEIKGKDLYDWLD
+177 TEKSGKDLYEWLD

-229 NSEVYTDGKVKD
+229 NSAVYTDGQIKD

-254 DNAGKYDLCREA
+254 DNAGKYELCRVA
-266 KNGWSGYQ
+266 KNGYSGYQ

-293 PIRQDGLKAR
+293 PIRQDGVKTES
-303 AYAGTTY
+303 YAGTSY
-310 LVSAATIG
+310 LINACNKA
-318 GMPYASTGDPWKCM
+318 GMPYASTSDPWKCL
-332 FAREN
+332 FARVD
-337 LIEKF
+337 LVKKF
-342 FPNKDIP
+342 FPNEDIP
-349 KASKDDI
+349 KATDEDLLSNPSKDQ
-356 VFKGTNDKGEEVDIT
+356 V
-371 PSRDQIIAR
+371 IAK

-400 LFYMGVGGCET
+400 LFYMGIGGCSD
-411 GKVRTINPGEAIT
+411 KVRTLTPGDAIT
-424 GPLNGASFVKWS
+424 SPLNGASFVKWT
-436 NLHADGSTQ
+436 NLHADGTAQ
-445 HDQNYSETDFPVFRL
+445 HHQNFSDTDFPMFRL

-470 KYRLNGSQ
+470 KFRLNGSQ
-478 EGLADIQLVQDRAHR
+478 DGLADILEVQGRANR
-493 DSKATSVNEKTLI
+493 NLKATSVDEQTLI

-539 GGAEKGA
+539 GGVEKGS
-546 GIPAY
+546 GIESY
-551 YDVYPIPDNEIKNN
+551 YDIYPIPGKEIQNN
-565 PNMNQNPKY
+565 SNLHQNPKY

>member
-1 MKKIFIKTAMAS
+1 MKKIFITTAMAS
-13 MLCMGFVSCADELN
+13 VLCMGFVSCADELN
-27 IKSIDPQAKPT
+27 IKSIDPQSTPT
-38 YSVEGLLAKQYATLG
+38 YTVEGLLAKQYATLG

-66 SGDEGESGFIRT
+66 SCDEGESGFIRT

-103 TNFSWNSGND
+103 TNLSWNSGND

-129 NQFISE
+129 NQFIAE
-135 QSGSLSE
+135 QTGKLS
-142 DKIAEVRF
+142 DDQIAEVRF

-177 TEIKGKDLYDWLD
+177 TEKKGKDLYDWLD

-204 AYNNSEN
+204 DYNNSEN
-211 FGRADRGAA
+211 FGRADCGAA

-241 YQKAIDYCNKILV
+241 YQKAIDYCDKII
-254 DNAGKYDLCREA
+254 NSGKYDLCRAE
-266 KNGWSGYQ
+266 KNGYSGYQ

-310 LVSAATIG
+310 LVSASTIA

-337 LIEKF
+337 MVEKF
-342 FPNKDIP
+342 FPNKKDIP
-349 KASKDDI
+349 MATVGDVLKNP
-356 VFKGTNDKGEEVDIT
+356 TQEEVRAKD
-371 PSRDQIIAR
+371 S
-380 DNEKGIS
+380 EKEIG
-387 TADVV
+387 TADVI
-392 AQAKDDRA
+392 AKAGDDRA
-400 LFYMGVGGCET
+400 LLYMGVGGCEE

-436 NLHADGSTQ
+436 NLHADGTTQ
-445 HDQNYSETDFPVFRL
+445 HDQNYSDTDFPLFRL

-470 KYRLNGSQ
+470 KYRLGQ
-478 EGLADIQLVQDRAHR
+478 DGLDDILKVQDRANR
-493 DSKATSVNEKTLI
+493 VSRASSVDEQTLI

-531 SKYLWSFK
+531 SKYLWSYK
-539 GGAEKGA
+539 GGAENGA

>member
-1 MKKIFIKTAMAS
+1 MKKIFITTAMAS

-27 IKSIDPQAKPT
+27 IKSVDPLNHQT
-38 YSVEGLLAKQYATLG
+38 YTVEGLLAKQYATLG
-53 LTGQKGPAGSADL
+53 LTGQKGPAGLGDI
-66 SGDEGESGFIRT
+66 SGDEGETGFIRT
-78 IFNLQE
+78 VFNLEE
-84 LMTDETAWAYQAD
+84 LMTDETLWAYQANEGIAQITSMDWDKD
-97 NAIAPI
+97 NA
-103 TNFSWNSGND
+103 
-113 RVNWAYQRLIF
+113 RVNWAYQRLSFNINQYNF
-124 DITLY
+124 FIT
-129 NQFISE
+129 E

-163 RRAPFKLTFDDSLP
+163 RKAPFKDTFDNNLP
-177 TEIKGKDLYDWLD
+177 TEKSGKELYEWLD

-204 AYNNSEN
+204 AYNTAKD

-229 NSEVYTDGKVKD
+229 NSAVYTDGQVKD
-241 YQKAIDYCNKILV
+241 YQKAIHYCDEIINS
-254 DNAGKYDLCREA
+254 GKYDLSRVA
-266 KNGWSGYQ
+266 KSGYSGYQ

-285 EAMKEIIF
+285 DARKEIIF
-293 PIRQDGLKAR
+293 PIRQDGVKTR
-303 AYAGTTY
+303 SYAGTSY
-310 LVSAATIG
+310 LVNASTIS
-318 GMPYASTGDPWKCM
+318 GMPYASTSDPWKCL
-332 FAREN
+332 FARVD
-337 LIEKF
+337 LVKKF
-342 FPNKDIP
+342 FPNGDIP
-349 KASKDDI
+349 KATDEDLLSNPSKDQ
-356 VFKGTNDKGEEVDIT
+356 V
-371 PSRDQIIAR
+371 IAK

-400 LFYMGVGGCET
+400 LFYMGIGGCSD
-411 GKVRTINPGEAIT
+411 KVRTLTPGDAIT
-424 GPLNGASFVKWS
+424 GPLNGASFVKWT
-436 NLHADGSTQ
+436 NLHADGTAQ
-445 HDQNYSETDFPVFRL
+445 HHQNFSDTDFPMFRL

-478 EGLADIQLVQDRAHR
+478 DGLADILEVQDRANR
-493 DSKATSVNEKTLI
+493 QIKASSVDEQTLI

-514 MEGRRRS
+514 LEGRRRS

-539 GGAEKGA
+539 GGSENCQ
-546 GIPAY
+546 GIPTKF
-551 YDVYPIPDNEIKNN
+551 DIYPIPGDEMKNN
-565 PNMNQNPKY
+565 PNMTQNPKY

>member
-27 IKSIDPQAKPT
+27 IKSVDPLNHQT
-38 YSVEGLLAKQYATLG
+38 YTVEGLLAKQYATLG
-53 LTGQKGPAGSADL
+53 LTGQKGPAGLGDI

-78 IFNLQE
+78 VFNLEE
-84 LMTDETAWAYQAD
+84 LMTDETLWAYQANEGIAQITSMDWDKD
-97 NAIAPI
+97 NA
-103 TNFSWNSGND
+103 
-113 RVNWAYQRLIF
+113 RVNWAYQRLSFNINQYNF
-124 DITLY
+124 FIT
-129 NQFISE
+129 E

-163 RRAPFKLTFDDSLP
+163 RKAPFKDTFDNNLP
-177 TEIKGKDLYDWLD
+177 TEKSGKELYEWLD

-204 AYNNSEN
+204 AYNTAKD

-229 NSEVYTDGKVKD
+229 NSAVYTDGQIKD
-241 YQKAIDYCNKILV
+241 YQKAIHYCDEIINS
-254 DNAGKYDLCREA
+254 GKYDLSRVA
-266 KNGWSGYQ
+266 KSGYSGYQ

-285 EAMKEIIF
+285 DARKEIIF
-293 PIRQDGLKAR
+293 PIRQDGVKTR
-303 AYAGTTY
+303 SYAGTSY
-310 LVSAATIG
+310 LVNASTIS
-318 GMPYASTGDPWKCM
+318 GMPYASTSDPWKCL
-332 FAREN
+332 FARVD
-337 LIEKF
+337 LVKKF
-342 FPNKDIP
+342 FPNGDIP
-349 KASKDDI
+349 KATDEDLLSNPSKDQ
-356 VFKGTNDKGEEVDIT
+356 V
-371 PSRDQIIAR
+371 IAK

-400 LFYMGVGGCET
+400 LFYMGIGGCSD
-411 GKVRTINPGEAIT
+411 KVRTLTPGDAIT
-424 GPLNGASFVKWS
+424 GPLNGASFVKWT
-436 NLHADGSTQ
+436 NLHADGTAQ
-445 HDQNYSETDFPVFRL
+445 HHQNFSDTDFPLFRL

-478 EGLADIQLVQDRAHR
+478 EGLADILEVQGRAHR
-493 DSKATSVNEKTLI
+493 DLKASSVDEQTLI

-539 GGAEKGA
+539 GGSENGQ
-546 GIPAY
+546 GIPTKC
-551 YDVYPIPDNEIKNN
+551 DIYPIPSDEIKNN
-565 PNMNQNPKY
+565 PNMTQNPKY

>member
-1 MKKIFIKTAMAS
+1 MKKIFITTAMAS

-27 IKSIDPQAKPT
+27 IKSIDPQSSPSYT
-38 YSVEGLLAKQYATLG
+38 VDGLLAKQYATLG

-84 LMTDETAWAYQAD
+84 LMTDETAWAYQND

-129 NQFISE
+129 NQFIFE

-142 DKIAEVRF
+142 DRIAEVRF

-158 FLDLY
+158 FLDLF
-163 RRAPFKLTFDDSLP
+163 RKAPFKDTFDNNLP
-177 TEIKGKDLYDWLD
+177 TEKSGKDLYEWLD

-198 LMAEVG
+198 MMAEVG

-229 NSEVYTDGKVKD
+229 NSAVYTDGQVKD
-241 YQKAIDYCNKILV
+241 YQKAIDYCNKII
-254 DNAGKYDLCREA
+254 DSKKYDLSRKA
-266 KNGWSGYQ
+266 KNGYSGYQ
-274 QLFMGDNDCNP
+274 QLFMGDNDYNP
-285 EAMKEIIF
+285 EARNEIIF
-293 PIRQDGLKAR
+293 AVRQDGLKTR
-303 AYAGTTY
+303 QYGGSTY
-310 LVSAATIG
+310 LVAACTKA
-318 GMPYASTGDPWKCM
+318 GMPSASTADPWKCI
-332 FAREN
+332 FARED
-337 LIEKF
+337 LVKKF
-342 FPNKDIP
+342 FPDGKIP
-349 KASKDDI
+349 MATTDD
-356 VFKGTNDKGEEVDIT
+356 VLPNATK
-371 PSRDQIIAR
+371 DQIIAK
-380 DNEKGIS
+380 DNEKGIG
-387 TADVV
+387 TDAVI
-392 AQAKDDRA
+392 AKAKDDRA
-400 LFYMGVGGCET
+400 LLYMGVGGCES
-411 GKVRTINPGEAIT
+411 GKVRTLNPGDAIT
-424 GPLNGASFVKWS
+424 DPLNGAAIVKWS
-436 NLHADGSTQ
+436 NFHADGTAQ
-445 HDQNYSETDFPVFRL
+445 HDQNFSDTDIPLFRL

-470 KYRLNGSQ
+470 KFRLNGSQ
-478 EGLADIQLVQDRAHR
+478 EGLADIKLVQERAHR
-493 DSKATSVNEKTLI
+493 GTEATSVDNQTLI
-506 DEWCREFY
+506 DEWCREFF

-539 GGAEKGA
+539 GGVPNGA
-546 GIPAY
+546 GIESHF
-551 YDVYPIPDNEIKNN
+551 DIYPIPGNETLNN
-565 PNMNQNPKY
+565 PNMTQNPKY